1 MPMRA
6 RFLSLPP
13 LRIVMVASLLL
24 AAGCAAGR
32 DGDAGIGVVAPASI
46 TLPAPAITLASIG
59 GTDALNAVV
68 RDANGAALP
77 TASVSWHSDAPA
89 VAIVSGS
96 GASATV
102 TATGR
107 GVAVVTARSSG
118 LTGSVTVFVRT
129 PIGVT
134 VLPDAAAVRVGGSTS
149 LVATVRGEAGVSAAV
164 TWSSA
169 SPTVASVGAD
179 GVVTGVSIGT
189 TVVTARSVSDPRVT
203 GSATITVTPARGLR
217 VAPAEVRLGRDESRP
232 VTADVTV
239 GPGESTDVTW
249 RSSRPLVA
257 TVSDRGII
265 TGVSVGDAIIT
276 ARSVADT
283 TLRDSVRVRV
293 MPIVRSIV
301 VVPENALLRTGQT
314 LSFTAVTVVDSGI
327 PSTIAWSSTNPA
339 VATIDAAGV
348 ATAVGLG
355 TTTIRA
361 RAVADTSRVAVAT
374 LRVEPRPV
382 QLLLG
387 TRALGLTIGRTSN
400 LSATVAGDPG
410 ISTEVMWSSRD
421 PAVATVS
428 ASGLVTATGRGVT
441 HLIAQAVA
449 DPNARDSLVITVTPQ
464 LATAWRSDRL
474 GGPLI
479 EDVVSLWAIN
489 ASLAYAVN
497 APGDLY
503 RWDGTAWTVAAR
515 GAQFN
520 TNFTAVHGVT
530 PEAITAVGTR
540 GVIVRFDGTSW
551 TAMSSGT
558 TTDLADVWMTGPRS
572 AWAVGSGGVALRL
585 RNDAWSP
592 TDAGTTATLR
602 AVSGSDTEAFAV
614 GDGGTVRRYVQE
626 RWVTVPSG
634 TTEVLRD
641 VLVPGGG
648 GAVYASGNR
657 GIVLRWTGQ
666 FFERETSGTT
676 APLLALASTSGG
688 GVLASGDGI
697 VLTRTLTGWREEAVP
712 YRTRFS
718 AVAVEV
724 GGALW
729 IGGQRGLVLRSDP
742 GGAWSTLSLTP
753 DLLDVWR
760 TSATHALA
768 VGELGFI
775 FRYDGAAWTR
785 QPAPSLERLNTV
797 WAASPDVAFAGGDNG
812 ELLRWNGTT
821 WSRQTSPTT
830 APIYAMWGA
839 DADAVWAVAE
849 GGEIL
854 RWDGATWRVEQ
865 VVGSTLYAV
874 HGTSRTDVSAVGL
887 DGAAFHW
894 DGTRWSARNT
904 GTSHLLVGVW
914 SSASG
919 TVLAVGARDFAS
931 GVAIRYDGSRWTNLP
946 LPTSRVPSA
955 VWGAVETDVY
965 AVGDQGSI
973 MRFDGTGWQL
983 MTAGSTE
990 FLWAISGAP
999 DAVGGGL
1006 VVGVNGTVLRAETG
1020 SAAAARTVTA
1030 SGVARRGTL
1039 EPARGVQPR
1048 RAGALPSGAARRRRG
1063 G

>member
-1 MPMRA
+1 MRS

-13 LRIVMVASLLL
+13 LRIVTVASLLL

-59 GTDALNAVV
+59 GTDALQAIV

-118 LTGSVTVFVRT
+118 MTSSVTVFVRT
-129 PIGVT
+129 PTGVT
-134 VLPDAAAVRVGGSTS
+134 VLPDAATVRVGGSTP
-149 LVATVRGEAGVSAAV
+149 LVASVRGEAGVSAAV

-169 SPTVASVGAD
+169 SPAVASVGAD

-217 VAPAEVRLGRDESRP
+217 LTPAELQLGRDESRP
-232 VTADVTV
+232 ITADVTV

-257 TVSDRGII
+257 TVSDRGIV

-276 ARSVADT
+276 ARSIADT

-293 MPIVRSIV
+293 VPIVRSIV
-301 VVPENALLRTGQT
+301 IAPDSALLRTGQT
-314 LSFTAVTVVDSGI
+314 LTFTAATVVDSGV
-327 PSTIAWSSTNPA
+327 SGAIAWSSSNAA
-339 VATIDAAGV
+339 VATINAAGI

-361 RAVADTSRVAVAT
+361 RAMADTSRVAEAT

-410 ISTEVMWSSRD
+410 ISTAVLWSSRD

-428 ASGLVTATGRGVT
+428 ASGMVTATGRGVT
-441 HLIAQAVA
+441 RVIAQAVA
-449 DPNARDSLVITVTPQ
+449 DPNARDSLLVTVTPQ
-464 LATAWRSDRL
+464 LATAWRSERI

-479 EDVVSLWAIN
+479 EDIVSLWAVN

-497 APGDLY
+497 APGDVY
-503 RWDGTAWTVAAR
+503 RWDGTAWSVAAR

-520 TNFTAVHGVT
+520 TSFTAVHGVT

-540 GVIVRFDGTSW
+540 GVIARFDGNGW
-551 TAMSSGT
+551 TATPSGT
-558 TTDLADVWMTGPRS
+558 TSDLSDVWMTGTRS
-572 AWAVGSGGVALRL
+572 AWAVGAGGTALRL

-614 GDGGTVRRYVQE
+614 GDGGTVRRFVQE
-626 RWVTVPSG
+626 QWVTVGSG

-648 GAVYASGNR
+648 AAVYVAGNR
-657 GIVLRWTGQ
+657 GIVLRWNGQ
-666 FFERETSGTT
+666 FFEREQTGTT
-676 APLLALASTSGG
+676 APLIALASAPGG
-688 GVLASGDGI
+688 SVLASGDGV
-697 VLTRTLTGWREEAVP
+697 VLTRIGSSWSEQDVP
-712 YRTRFS
+712 YRTRFG

-729 IGGQRGLVLRSDP
+729 VGGQRGLVLRSDVA
-742 GGAWSTLSLTP
+742 GAWSTLNLTP

-760 TSATHALA
+760 TSATHAIA

-775 FRYDGAAWTR
+775 FRYDGSSWMR
-785 QPAPSLERLNTV
+785 QPAPTLERLNTV
-797 WAASPDVAFAGGDNG
+797 WAASPGVAFAAGDNG

-821 WSRQTSPTT
+821 WSRQPSPTS
-830 APIYAMWGA
+830 AHIYAMWGA

-854 RWDGATWRVEQ
+854 HWNGVTWRVAET
-865 VVGSTLYAV
+865 VASTLYAI

-887 DGAAFHW
+887 DGAAVHW
-894 DGTRWSARNT
+894 NGTRWNARST
-904 GTSHLLVGVW
+904 ETTHLLVGVW
-914 SSASG
+914 ASPSG
-919 TVLAVGARDFAS
+919 TVLAVGARNFAD
-931 GVAIRYDGSRWTNLP
+931 GVAIRYDGARWTNVP

-955 VWGAVETDVY
+955 VWGAVDTDVY

-983 MTAGSTE
+983 MTAGTTE
-990 FLWAISGAP
+990 FLWAVSGAP

-1006 VVGVNGTVLRAETG
+1006 VVGVNGTVLRAENG
-1020 SAAAARTVTA
+1020 SAATARTVSA

-1039 EPARGVQPR
+1039 EPAPGVQPR